1 MVLRLQALLE
11 HLKLKHAHD
20 AHDDALHAGAHLAE
34 DLHGAF
40 LRKLLHAFD
49 ELLALE
55 GIYLGDSRKV
65 LRGEGGHLGILH
77 ALLARTHGV
86 THREDARVEEA
97 HDIAGI
103 SLVHRGA
110 VIGHEGSARRKL
122 ELAVALHVPG
132 VHAALE
138 TT

>member
-1 MVLRLQALLE
+1 MVLRLQALLK
-11 HLKLKHAHD
+11 HLELKHAHD
-20 AHDDALHAGAHLAE
+20 AHDDALHTGAHLAE
-34 DLHGAF
+34 DLHGTF
-40 LRKLLHAFD
+40 LRKLLHALD

-55 GIYLGDSRKV
+55 GIYLGDSCEV

-77 ALLARTHGV
+77 ALFARTHGV
-86 THREDARVEEA
+86 AHREDARVEKA
-97 HDIAGI
+97 HDVAGV

-110 VIGHEGSARRKL
+110 VIGHEGRARGEL

-132 VHAALE
+132 IHAALK